1 MTNSINYKNLTFK
14 KESNSK
20 NKYFGANL
28 VSIITPCHN
37 SSEFV
42 AQTIDSVLAQTY
54 ENWEMILVD
63 DGSTDNT
70 VQIIEEYMK
79 KDSRIRLIKLEKN
92 CEPAVARNRAIE
104 EARGRYIAFLDS
116 DDIWLPEKLEK
127 QLTFMRKN
135 CIDVCYSSYYII
147 DERGLEKGLFITKE
161 KATYRDLLKTC
172 YIGNLTAI
180 YDAGKLGKQYM
191 EDVGHQDYTLWL
203 KILKS
208 GATARGILEPLAKYR
223 LRSRSISSNKI
234 KAARWQWYIYRRI
247 ENLSLHRS
255 IYYFVHYTYNG
266 SIKHLF
272 KYRRKSPSQ

>member
-1 MTNSINYKNLTFK
+1 MNSRT
-14 KESNSK
+14 SK
-20 NKYFGANL
+20 FEHHSGDL

-37 SSEFV
+37 SSEFIS
-42 AQTIDSVLAQTY
+42 QTIDSVLAQKY

-63 DGSTDNT
+63 DRSTDNT
-70 VQIIEEYMK
+70 VQIIEDYMK
-79 KDSRIRLIKLEKN
+79 RDSRIRLIKLEKN
-92 CEPAVARNRAIE
+92 CGPAVARNRAIE

-127 QLTFMRKN
+127 QINFMSEN
-135 CIDVCYSSYYII
+135 DVSLCYSSYYLI
-147 DERGLEKGLFITKE
+147 DENGSDRGIFITKE
-161 KATYRDLLKTC
+161 TATYTELLKTC
-172 YIGNLTAI
+172 FIGNLTAI

-208 GATARGILEPLAKYR
+208 GASARGILEPLAKYR

-234 KAARWQWYIYRRI
+234 KAARWQWNIYRKI
-247 ENLSLHRS
+247 EKLSLHRS